1 MLKMFRRKSD
11 MTAALEHIRKRLD
24 ELAAT
29 FNDREIAANWVKLAK
44 AQPRETI
51 TTAKGLQLSVHR
63 TPGFNKVSYTAF
75 LPRTGLLPRKPER
88 VAWMHCMAPL
98 YGRVQVTNA
107 NVYERDGTDYR
118 RQGIGTAL
126 YDLIERDVRA
136 AGGSG
141 VEPHWGSMSDD
152 AIAFWKKRRPDEAHA
167 IEKLNRLPPPLATG
181 LFD

>member
-1 MLKMFRRKSD
+1 

-29 FNDREIAANWVKLAK
+29 FNDREIAGNWVKLAK

-51 TTAKGLQLSVHR
+51 ITTKGLQLSVHR

-75 LPRTGLLPRKPER
+75 PPRTGLLGLLPRKPER

-98 YGRVQVTNA
+98 YGRVEVTNA
-107 NVYERDGTDYR
+107 NVYEVDGMDYR
-118 RQGIGTAL
+118 RQGIGTAI

-141 VEPHWGSMSDD
+141 LEPHWGSMSDE
-152 AIAFWKKRRPDEAHA
+152 AIAFWTKRRPDEAAA